1 MANDFVWWRD
11 GIIYQI
17 YPRSFQDSNHD
28 GFGDLPGILSRLDY
42 LKDLGVDA
50 IWLSPVYPSP
60 DKDFGYDV
68 SDYVD
73 IDPRYGTMQDFDLL
87 VHEAHSRNIRIIMDL
102 VLNHTS
108 DKHPWF
114 IQSRSSRDNPYRDW
128 YIWHPGKPNG
138 KLPNNWQSH
147 FGGDGWE
154 FDPQTGEYYFHM
166 FTKDQPDLNWH
177 NPEVR
182 KAILDVFRFW
192 LDKGV
197 DGFRLDVFNAY
208 FKDAALR
215 NNPPAIGLR
224 GFDRQKH
231 IHDVDQPEM
240 IPLLAE
246 IRNLVDG
253 YGDRYVV
260 GETFL
265 SSPAKAVQYT
275 GNDRLH
281 AAFNFTMLAQPWN
294 ARKFSKAIT
303 DWEGL
308 NQGEHWPN
316 HVLNN
321 HDNPR
326 TSTRYHFNGDD
337 QLLKTTAVLMM
348 TLRGTPFLYHGEE
361 IGMRDIELSRDEIQ
375 DPPGK
380 KYWPFYKGR
389 DGCRS
394 PMQWDDDIYSGFSDA
409 KPWLPVH
416 PGYVQ
421 RNVESQSKDPH
432 SLLNL
437 YKELIRLRRSQ
448 PVLQHGSFSSFPGM
462 PGQVLAY
469 LRELDGKRILILLN
483 FQLKPVNC
491 NLPGDID
498 LNNAKLL
505 INSIP
510 NQSPAIT
517 AQRNIKLDPGQSLIF
532 DLTPNK

>member
-42 LKDLGVDA
+42 LRDLGVDA

-73 IDPRYGTMQDFDLL
+73 IDPRYGTMQDLVTL

-114 IQSRSSRDNPYRDW
+114 IQSRSSRDNPFRDW
-128 YIWHPGKPNG
+128 YIWHPGKANG
-138 KLPNNWQSH
+138 KIPNNWQSH

-154 FDPQTGEYYFHM
+154 LDPQTGEYYFHM

-177 NPEVR
+177 NPKVR

-208 FKDAALR
+208 FKDAELR
-215 NNPPAIGLR
+215 DNPPAIGLR

-246 IRNLVDG
+246 IRSLVDG

-265 SSPAKAVQYT
+265 STPEKAVQYT

-281 AAFNFTMLAQPWN
+281 AAFNFTMLSQPWN
-294 ARKFSKAIT
+294 ARRFSKAIS
-303 DWEGL
+303 DWEKL

-361 IGMRDIELSRDEIQ
+361 IGMRDIELSRDEIL
-375 DPPGK
+375 DPPGR

-394 PMQWDDDIYSGFSDA
+394 PMQWNDDIYSGFSDA
-409 KPWLPVH
+409 KPWLPLH

-421 RNVESQSKDPH
+421 RNVESQSKDPS

-437 YKELIRLRRSQ
+437 YKELIRLRRSL
-448 PVLQHGSFSSFPGM
+448 PTLQHGSFQLIRRCAITGSGLSPLFGWQEHPG
-462 PGQVLAY
+462 PL
-469 LRELDGKRILILLN
+469 EFSIKTS
-483 FQLKPVNC
+483 
-491 NLPGDID
+491 
-498 LNNAKLL
+498 KLL
-505 INSIP
+505 S
-510 NQSPAIT
+510 T
-517 AQRNIKLDPGQSLIF
+517 GRY
-532 DLTPNK
+532 